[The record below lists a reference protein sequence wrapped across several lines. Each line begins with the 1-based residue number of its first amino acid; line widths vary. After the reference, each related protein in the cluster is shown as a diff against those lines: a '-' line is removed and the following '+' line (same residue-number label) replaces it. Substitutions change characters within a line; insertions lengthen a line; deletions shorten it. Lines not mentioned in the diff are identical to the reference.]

1 MLQPHLLHFFLCPQ
15 IRLYI
20 PETGNDA
27 YGIIRAIVK
36 DSTDTA
42 NRDSYVDSDGRVAA
56 VYESASDGP
65 PKWDQ
70 IFLADNLWHMITLS
84 TLTSNISGLQGYAM
98 YLDGQLMA
106 YQAADQFYIGQALAS
121 LHLQLGLWHLLQCY
135 APVLR
140 SCHGMVSALGP
151 GDCNVQ

>member
-27 YGIIRAIVK
+27 SGIIRAIVK

-65 PKWDQ
+65 RKWDQ

-84 TLTSNISGLQGYAM
+84 TLTNNMSGLQGYAM

-121 LHLQLGLWHLLQCY
+121 LHLQLGLLHLLQCN
-135 APVLR
+135 APVFE
-140 SCHGMVSALGP
+140 HGQDPAPGLG
-151 GDCNVQ
+151 DSNAQ